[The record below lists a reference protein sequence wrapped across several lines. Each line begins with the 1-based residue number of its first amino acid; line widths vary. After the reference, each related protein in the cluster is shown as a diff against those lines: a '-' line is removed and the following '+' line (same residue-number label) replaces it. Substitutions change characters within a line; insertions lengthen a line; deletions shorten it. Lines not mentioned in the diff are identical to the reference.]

1 MNILFSAQIYICT
14 YISTLIVHYDNSGVL
29 SCSVQCLGTV
39 HDCTVGYFKGSIQ
52 CQPEGALYKMEV
64 TTSAGHNSD
73 P

>member
-1 MNILFSAQIYICT
+1 MIIA
-14 YISTLIVHYDNSGVL
+14 SGVL